1 MAILN
6 MRLVPD
12 PILRKQAKKI
22 GKILPALKRF
32 TADMV
37 ETMHS
42 HNGVGLAANQVGS
55 LQKVAVIQIPD
66 MEEPLILVNLE
77 VTRREG
83 EREVVEGCLSLPGY
97 RGMVKRSVKVRVR
110 ALGLDGK
117 VIRINAEELLAQALE
132 HETDHL
138 NGVLFIDHLVSPDS
152 LWKISDER
160 DEDDDDEGGDT
171 DIPAMTAAGPVQTGE
186 TTGPQDSAQSP
197 A

>member
-1 MAILN
+1 

-66 MEEPLILVNLE
+66 MEEPLILVNPE

-152 LWKISDER
+152 LWKISDEP

>member
-37 ETMHS
+37 ETMQS

-55 LQKVAVIQIPD
+55 LQKVAVIQTPD
-66 MEEPLILVNLE
+66 MEEPLVLVNPE

-97 RGMVKRSVKVRVR
+97 RGLVNRSVKVRVR
-110 ALGLDGK
+110 AMGLDGK
-117 VIRINAEELLAQALE
+117 VIRISAEELLAQALE

-138 NGVLFIDHLVSPDS
+138 NGVLFIDHLVSPES
-152 LWKISDER
+152 LWKISDEPG
-160 DEDDDDEGGDT
+160 DDEEAEEDT
-171 DIPAMTAAGPVQTGE
+171 DTPPMTAAGSVQTGAPA
-186 TTGPQDSAQSP
+186 GPQDSAQSP
-197 A
+197 D